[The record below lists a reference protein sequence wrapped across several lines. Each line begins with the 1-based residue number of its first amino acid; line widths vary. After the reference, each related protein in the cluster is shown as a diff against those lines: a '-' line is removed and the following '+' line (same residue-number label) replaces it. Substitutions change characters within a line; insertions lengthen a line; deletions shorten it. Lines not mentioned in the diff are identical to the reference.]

1 MLRASRLLSVVLVV
15 LAGAAMAAPGDTRVG
30 STRPVRS
37 PDGTRMV
44 VVDHVMPVV
53 DGEADRFSGRMVV
66 RVTDAEGTT
75 TRRRQVETSQI
86 SVIQSPRWLDDALVA
101 YFYNIKKNANGIV
114 YFDSRTGAAV
124 QVEFVTTARRMAA
137 TNKVETAVTSIE
149 VTEYA
154 TGPQRI
160 ATFVRDGAGVFP
172 LFIRT
177 LPPFEN
183 APYPRP
189 VYDDLRAA
197 LAARKDFLAARKIR
211 EMDPE
216 VASESFSPD
225 GKYLAALA
233 CNDGKPA
240 LVVVPLHADSARVA
254 LQATVVAPLDEEV
267 TLNCNA
273 DAPAA
278 PEGEKTADAT
288 SVPAPGQTQ
297 SGEFGGY
304 RFTTEWKD
312 AATILIVKET
322 FETEEQPMQREP
334 YFAVTAAGQAT
345 RLERKPAPR
354 TPAAKTPEPEAV
366 QAKPVETAPADK
378 AASTGEKPAAKTP
391 KPAADT
397 ARRTP
402 KPDRTRKPEARSTP
416 KPRATPKTE
425 AGAPEP
431 APKPTPTPKPKSLL
445 RRLLP
450 GDSNPATTP

>member
-1 MLRASRLLSVVLVV
+1 
-15 LAGAAMAAPGDTRVG
+15 
-30 STRPVRS
+30 
-37 PDGTRMV
+37 
-44 VVDHVMPVV
+44 
-53 DGEADRFSGRMVV
+53 
-66 RVTDAEGTT
+66 
-75 TRRRQVETSQI
+75 
-86 SVIQSPRWLDDALVA
+86 VIQSPRWLDDALVA

-114 YFDSRTGAAV
+114 YFDSRTGGAV

-137 TNKVETAVTSIE
+137 TNTVETAVTSIE

-154 TGPQRI
+154 TGPTRI

-172 LFIRT
+172 VFIKK

-197 LAARKDFLAARKIR
+197 LAAQKAFQSARKIR
-211 EMDPE
+211 ELDPE

-225 GKYLAALA
+225 GKYMAALS

-240 LVVVPLHADSARVA
+240 LVIVPLQAASAREA
-254 LQATVVAPLDEEV
+254 LEATVVAPLDEEV

-288 SVPAPGQTQ
+288 PVPAPGQAQ

-312 AATILIVKET
+312 AATIVIVKET
-322 FETEEQPMQREP
+322 FETEEQPLQREP
-334 YFAVTAAGQAT
+334 YFEVTAAGQAT
-345 RLERKPAPR
+345 RLERKPAPKATEATEPR
-354 TPAAKTPEPEAV
+354 TTKQAPKETAPDGDAAKTGE
-366 QAKPVETAPADK
+366 K
-378 AASTGEKPAAKTP
+378 AAETTP
-391 KPAADT
+391 KPAVET
-397 ARRTP
+397 PRRTP
-402 KPDRTRKPEARSTP
+402 KPERTRKPEPRTTPRPRVTPGAEAAEATP
-416 KPRATPKTE
+416 KPTS
-425 AGAPEP
+425 
-431 APKPTPTPKPKSLL
+431 TPKPKSLL

-450 GDSNPATTP
+450 GDSKPATTP